1 MNEKEYQNQNR
12 ITFIAFLVLLFFII
26 YLFFSEEKPIP
37 DVEIEVT
44 DQAQEEII
52 DSNPFKTSLKEE
64 HLKEDISFTKH
75 EIIEEESFDKKITY
89 VNFDF
94 QNSHIDEYFMSSF
107 RNPSDFNN
115 GVYLLNDFFELYDKA
130 GIDDNYVF
138 SGNIVDSFGNIIEFS
153 NCSTKVTNLKD
164 DESQKKWINCENKD
178 TSEKLNIILKVFK
191 DPEEDI
197 RDYEVLY
204 IYEYI
209 VHENESFP
217 VFDTQIALFPM
228 NDNNGVVFLDAPA
241 F

>member
-1 MNEKEYQNQNR
+1 MSEKEYQNQNR
-12 ITFIAFLVLLFFII
+12 ITFIASLVLLFFII
-26 YLFFSEEKPIP
+26 YLFFSEEKQIP
-37 DVEIEVT
+37 DVEIEVS

-64 HLKEDISFTKH
+64 YLKEYISFTKH

-89 VNFDF
+89 VHFDF

-153 NCSTKVTNLKD
+153 DCSTKVTNLKD

-217 VFDTQIALFPM
+217 VFHTQIALFPM
-228 NDNNGVVFLDAPA
+228 NDNNGIVFLDAPN